1 MRILIVL
8 PLAALAAACNVS
20 TDTNNS
26 ALTVQY
32 NEETARNAAEDVGNT
47 AQNIGNAIANEADE
61 TANKVNNSKIVVQ
74 NKNEQNTATT
84 ENRQ

>member
-26 ALTVQY
+26 AVTVQY
-32 NEETARNAAEDVGNT
+32 NQETARNAAEDVGNT

-61 TANKVNNSKIVVQ
+61 TANKVNNSTIVSKH
-74 NKNEQNTATT
+74 NDRHGEAT

>member
-20 TDTNNS
+20 TGANNS
-26 ALTVQY
+26 AVTVQY
-32 NEETARNAAEDVGNT
+32 NQETAQNAAEDVGNT
-47 AQNIGNAIANEADE
+47 AENIGNAIANEANE
-61 TANKVNNSKIVVQ
+61 TADKINNSNVVS
-74 NKNEQNTATT
+74 NDNERNTAAT

>member
-26 ALTVQY
+26 AVTVQY

-47 AQNIGNAIANEADE
+47 AQNIGNAIANEANE

-74 NKNEQNTATT
+74 NKSEQNTATT